1 MGKQSTGIVCPG
13 CGNVVQFEGGM
24 AGNLVLAVVRA
35 QAAHR
40 GVEITCD
47 KCGDTFLYSFPV
59 SRVDLGADDEDDAL
73 DSVPAPHIS
82 TTDASVA
89 QTPAQ
94 SPPQT
99 LPPAAADRQNQ

>member
-1 MGKQSTGIVCPG
+1 MGKQSSGISCPG
-13 CGNVVQFEGGM
+13 CGNVVHFEGGM

-59 SRVDLGADDEDDAL
+59 SRVDIGLDEDNTTADF
-73 DSVPAPHIS
+73 VPSPHIS
-82 TTDASVA
+82 ITTSDAPLPLPLPNP
-89 QTPAQ
+89 QQ
-94 SPPQT
+94 PPSA
-99 LPPAAADRQNQ
+99 PPNNE